1 MGNGKINWLQRFKG
15 GDPVRK
21 TAGATHQ
28 NRISNIL
35 NDVRGIGCRV
45 VKPTNAEGRNWKII
59 VDGSSDEELPEGYV
73 NPFASSL
80 PRWDQVLDAATG
92 TDMQSDTDNTDALTI
107 GEFNRRWTTID
118 SYSYERTVLAAGP
131 NALHIFDDFISI
143 GDFDGHQGIKLWCD
157 SGEIKL
163 ETRSGLGGDVVID
176 SGSDVIVVGLTGSA
190 TPAGALY
197 TQTATQIADGGA
209 TKVVC
214 IV

>member
-80 PRWDQVLDAATG
+80 PRWDQVLDAAVSTEI
-92 TDMQSDTDNTDALTI
+92 QSDTDNTDALQI
-107 GEFNRRWTTID
+107 GAFNRRWTTID
-118 SYSYERTVLAAGP
+118 SYSYERTVFACGSDGVDV
-131 NALHIFDDFISI
+131 FDDFVSL
-143 GDFDGHQGIKLWCD
+143 GSYLGNAGVWLFSD
-157 SGEIKL
+157 SDDIRL
-163 ETRSGLGGDVVID
+163 ETRSFSGGDIILD
-176 SGSDVIVVGLTGSA
+176 SGSDVIVVGLTTSA

-197 TQTATQIADGGA
+197 TQTATQIAAGGA

>member
-35 NDVRGIGCRV
+35 NDMRGVGCRV

-73 NPFASSL
+73 DPFASSI
-80 PRWDQVLDAATG
+80 PRWDQVLDAATD
-92 TDMQSDTDNTDALTI
+92 TDMQSDTDDTDDLTI
-107 GEFNRRWTTID
+107 GVFNQRWSTIE
-118 SYSYERTVLAAGP
+118 SYSYERTVFAAGANGLP
-131 NALHIFDDFISI
+131 LFDNFVSI
-143 GDFDGHQGIKLWCD
+143 GSFGGADGVWAYSD
-157 SGEIKL
+157 SGDIKL
-163 ETRSGLGGDVVID
+163 ETGSSTGGDITLD
-176 SGSDVIVVGLTGSA
+176 AGSDVIVVGLTTSA

-197 TQTATQIADGGA
+197 TQTATQIAAGGA

-214 IV
+214 VV